1 MIICRIQLKLKT
13 PLIMKK
19 NLLLFICILFSN
31 LLSAQKNYLDVPF
44 LETSAKVDTLVM
56 PDKIFVSIKISEADS
71 KNKKSVEEQELEL
84 ARVLKSIG
92 INVEKDLV
100 LQDVGSNFKKYIF
113 KGQNIL
119 KLKEYSLLVYDAVQV
134 GQVLTELEKI
144 GISNV
149 NIDRTEYSK
158 AEELRLLLKIKAI
171 EKTKKMADVLAK
183 SINQTTGKAIFIS
196 DLSSASISNMLAG
209 RVAGIAVRGYSD
221 SKNSTPQ
228 PVVIEF
234 EKIKFDV
241 EVNAKYLLN

>member
-1 MIICRIQLKLKT
+1 
-13 PLIMKK
+13 MKK
-19 NLLLFICILFSN
+19 TLLFFICILFSN
-31 LLSAQKNYLDVPF
+31 FLAAQKNFLDVPF

-56 PDKIFVSIKISEADS
+56 PDKIFISIKISEADS
-71 KNKKSVEEQELEL
+71 KNKKSVEEQEQEL

-92 INVEKDLV
+92 INIEKDLM

-119 KLKEYSLLVYDAVQV
+119 KLKEYSLLVYDAVKV
-134 GQVLTELEKI
+134 SEVLTELEKI

-158 AEELRLLLKIKAI
+158 SEELRILLKIKAI
-171 EKTKKMADVLAK
+171 EKTKKMADLLAK
-183 SINQTTGKAIFIS
+183 SINQTAGKAIFIS
-196 DLSSASISNMLAG
+196 DLSSGSVSNMLAG

-228 PVVIEF
+228 PITIEF
-234 EKIKFDV
+234 EKIKFEV

>member
-1 MIICRIQLKLKT
+1 
-13 PLIMKK
+13 MKK
-19 NLLLFICILFSN
+19 TLLFFICILFSN
-31 LLSAQKNYLDVPF
+31 FLAAQKNFLDVPF

-56 PDKIFVSIKISEADS
+56 PDKIFISIKISEADS
-71 KNKKSVEEQELEL
+71 KNKKSVEEQEQEL

-92 INVEKDLV
+92 INIEKDLM

-119 KLKEYSLLVYDAVQV
+119 KLKEYSLLVYDAVKV
-134 GQVLTELEKI
+134 SEVLTELEKI

-158 AEELRLLLKIKAI
+158 SEELRILLKIKAI
-171 EKTKKMADVLAK
+171 EKTKKMADLLAK
-183 SINQTTGKAIFIS
+183 SINQTAGKAIFIS
-196 DLSSASISNMLAG
+196 DLSSGSVSNMLAG

-228 PVVIEF
+228 PVAIEF
-234 EKIKFDV
+234 EKIKFEV